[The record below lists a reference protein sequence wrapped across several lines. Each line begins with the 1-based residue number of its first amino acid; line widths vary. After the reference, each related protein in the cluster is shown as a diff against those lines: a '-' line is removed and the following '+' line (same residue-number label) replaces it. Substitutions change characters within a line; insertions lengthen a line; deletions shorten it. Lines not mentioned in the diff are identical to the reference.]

1 MVRNKRGDRLDFR
14 RTQPSSTSSEKSMTA
29 DYIFGMAIVLM
40 IATSLYLAPRIA
52 RDRIAMQWGL
62 DGRPTWSAPK
72 PMGLWGLIVFAL
84 VIRAVIWA
92 AMTWTPHLVHGADLG
107 LMLVSITFVI
117 SHLFVL
123 LRAAKGE

>member
-1 MVRNKRGDRLDFR
+1 
-14 RTQPSSTSSEKSMTA
+14 MTA

-40 IATSLYLAPRIA
+40 IATSLYLAPRFA